1 MTLCNCRC
9 WVKAKCLHPTQEAEL
24 RDQLSP
30 RSSAMTKLSDAQTA
44 EELADMLLNQL
55 TFEDAQA
62 IVPGADRL
70 DIVHNLTV
78 CVW

>member
-1 MTLCNCRC
+1 M
-9 WVKAKCLHPTQEAEL
+9 